1 MQANVYNVAQLSNL
15 VGMIT
20 FAYIKTNPGSLENE
34 RLPGND
40 AVVEWVCGSGGE
52 LGEGGEEGFG
62 EGGVGVDAGGKG
74 LGREA

>member
-1 MQANVYNVAQLSNL
+1 M
-15 VGMIT
+15 
-20 FAYIKTNPGSLENE
+20 ENE

-40 AVVEWVCGSGGE
+40 AVVEWISGSGGE
-52 LGEGGEEGFG
+52 LGKGGEEGFG